1 MEENIKYEEAL
12 AQLETI
18 VRKMEANEYDI
29 DELAAQLKT
38 AQRLIA
44 FCKVLVWLQRASCWS
59 QQHFCN
65 VLVSAASP
73 DCTALINCKVDIPC
87 ALAIWF
93 KVF

>member
-1 MEENIKYEEAL
+1 MEENIKYEQAL

-44 FCKVLVWLQRASCWS
+44 FCKDKLTKTEAELLKI
-59 QQHFCN
+59 QQLEEKTN
-65 VLVSAASP
+65 
-73 DCTALINCKVDIPC
+73 
-87 ALAIWF
+87 
-93 KVF
+93 